1 MRARATTPRARRAP
15 ARARGDRRGARAR
28 GRELRTARARR
39 TVAKSSLD
47 DAPRDDAE
55 ARGAATT
62 PSDAETMSRNASDA
76 HARMARERARIR
88 SKLDK
93 TKVARLWRAPTG
105 ETLDRV
111 TGLEVTTSG
120 ESPRR
125 AMPGSG
131 YAENSALAAALR
143 EAEAK
148 AGALR
153 DGLRRAEADLA
164 ELRRASANGTTTWP
178 LRQPA
183 VQASDPDEVRRAGAR
198 RGTAALR
205 KLSRARSLSSKKRGG
220 SSTETSTSTST
231 ETTTSTSTAS
241 VRREVVSKFVR
252 DTPIPE
258 GMTAAPSDSRLPKPI
273 FVVSDSTGA
282 TATQAVQAALGQ
294 FEKCMDISYP
304 TNLEIFRF
312 INDNK
317 ELATIVAQAKED
329 GAMIVYTLAEVEMSE
344 SMARMAA
351 AAGVDAV
358 NVWGTLL
365 RQMEGHLEMPSMNL
379 PMIKRPIRSSG
390 STNSMSSASV
400 SAALLSSDYYRM
412 IEAVEYTR
420 QCDDGASSAKWKEA
434 DILILGI
441 SRTGKTP
448 LSIFLGQRGYKVAN
462 LPLVPVNGELRIPS
476 YIADVDPNRIFGLK
490 ISPDVLHAIRAHRL
504 RTMGVT
510 EAESQAKSDATG
522 VSNRAASR
530 RSSYSD
536 LSVVRQE
543 LDLAEA
549 LFRRNPTWKVLDV
562 THKGVEE
569 TAARI
574 MAVMTERFG
583 RAHTSRFSA

>member
-1 MRARATTPRARRAP
+1 
-15 ARARGDRRGARAR
+15 
-28 GRELRTARARR
+28 
-39 TVAKSSLD
+39 
-47 DAPRDDAE
+47 
-55 ARGAATT
+55 
-62 PSDAETMSRNASDA
+62 
-76 HARMARERARIR
+76 
-88 SKLDK
+88 
-93 TKVARLWRAPTG
+93 
-105 ETLDRV
+105 
-111 TGLEVTTSG
+111 
-120 ESPRR
+120 
-125 AMPGSG
+125 
-131 YAENSALAAALR
+131 
-143 EAEAK
+143 
-148 AGALR
+148 
-153 DGLRRAEADLA
+153 
-164 ELRRASANGTTTWP
+164 
-178 LRQPA
+178 
-183 VQASDPDEVRRAGAR
+183 
-198 RGTAALR
+198 
-205 KLSRARSLSSKKRGG
+205 
-220 SSTETSTSTST
+220 
-231 ETTTSTSTAS
+231 
-241 VRREVVSKFVR
+241 
-252 DTPIPE
+252 
-258 GMTAAPSDSRLPKPI
+258 
-273 FVVSDSTGA
+273 
-282 TATQAVQAALGQ
+282 
-294 FEKCMDISYP
+294 
-304 TNLEIFRF
+304 
-312 INDNK
+312 
-317 ELATIVAQAKED
+317 
-329 GAMIVYTLAEVEMSE
+329 MSE

-583 RAHTSRFSA
+583 ARPRVSLLRVSVSILTHHSLRKAHTRVTPNNSSSLYTHIQMSEFHYLSRHVKTVNARRAPRAPDSRAPCSAASPDARCVARAERREARLARRAPRRVARSRAPRRPARDLAFEASRNSAAATTRATPLDARRRDGRDD

>member
-1 MRARATTPRARRAP
+1 MRARATRTRAWGPRARP
-15 ARARGDRRGARAR
+15 RGDRRGRRAPGR
-28 GRELRTARARR
+28 GPTVDAPNRVPL
-39 TVAKSSLD
+39 TVATST
-47 DAPRDDAE
+47 RDDA
-55 ARGAATT
+55 RRDDDAATRASDA

-88 SKLDK
+88 AKLDK
-93 TKVARLWRAPTG
+93 TKVSRLWRAPTG

-111 TGLEVTTSG
+111 TGLEVTVSG
-120 ESPRR
+120 EALRR
-125 AMPGSG
+125 VMPGNG
-131 YAENSALAAALR
+131 YVENSTLAAELR
-143 EAEAK
+143 AAEAK

-164 ELRRASANGTTTWP
+164 ELRRASANGATTWP

-220 SSTETSTSTST
+220 SSTETTT

-241 VRREVVSKFVR
+241 VREVVSKFVR

-258 GMTAAPSDSRLPKPI
+258 GMTAAPSDSKLPKPI

-304 TNLEIFRF
+304 TNLEVFRF

-510 EAESQAKSDATG
+510 EAESQARSDATG

-583 RAHTSRFSA
+583 RAHVLSRFSA